1 MAKKSL
7 ASLMNGIMGEAEDAR
22 QEDIH
27 SVAESKSMVTDAPES
42 VTDNPSSTAEAKPKG
57 KPGRPR
63 KPQEKSDEVRATF
76 IIDPDTLRKVKY
88 ISLIEDCLLKDVIAD
103 ALNGYIDKWEAA
115 NGRIR
120 LPKKH

>member
-7 ASLMNGIMGEAEDAR
+7 ASLMNGIMGEPEDTR
-22 QEDIH
+22 QDGIH
-27 SVAESKSMVTDAPES
+27 SAAESKPTVTDSPES
-42 VTDNPSSTAEAKPKG
+42 AADNSAPTAETKPKG

-103 ALNGYIDKWEAA
+103 ALNGYIDKWEAV

>member
-1 MAKKSL
+1 MAKKNL
-7 ASLMNGIMGEAEDAR
+7 ASLMNGIMGETEDSR
-22 QEDIH
+22 QEEIRPA
-27 SVAESKSMVTDAPES
+27 VESQQATTDAPEN
-42 VTDNPSSTAEAKPKG
+42 TDSNSAPVAEAKPKG

-115 NGRIR
+115 NGKIR